1 MFQKIRRSAYRLQ
14 SPDEQPSVSK
24 RAWLAWFTTRGYVPR
39 PVIDGR
45 RKNEM
50 RLKVLVAL
58 AGVGP
63 GRPRPQPFLSR
74 ATTLLAEM
82 VAQTAN
88 PKEGA

>member
-1 MFQKIRRSAYRLQ
+1 
-14 SPDEQPSVSK
+14 
-24 RAWLAWFTTRGYVPR
+24 
-39 PVIDGR
+39 
-45 RKNEM
+45 M

-58 AGVGP
+58 GGVAP